1 MTQIE
6 FERKRAIMCEKITG
20 CAFAAYNYWHAGVDE
35 LVYEAG
41 LCCEL
46 EDAGYFVHRQEDFP
60 IYYKGRPSKVNRR
73 FDLVV
78 TDRELGNVILELKA
92 LDTVGE
98 EHRKQLWS
106 YLRLTNCP
114 FGILINFSP
123 NGVYSERWGYESNT
137 QKCFRIR

>member
-46 EDAGYFVHRQEDFP
+46 EDILCIVKKISRFIIRV
-60 IYYKGRPSKVNRR
+60 GRRR
-73 FDLVV
+73 LIGDL
-78 TDRELGNVILELKA
+78 IL
-92 LDTVGE
+92 
-98 EHRKQLWS
+98 
-106 YLRLTNCP
+106 
-114 FGILINFSP
+114 
-123 NGVYSERWGYESNT
+123 
-137 QKCFRIR
+137 